1 MKPADQTVLENFM
14 KSPGLQH
21 LAENILL
28 NLDYQTLEHWGDINQ
43 VFKQFLNVTMNN
55 PMFWL
60 KRFIQRG
67 LSKKNQEDWLEV
79 IQMTRDGRLPANI
92 KKHIVWHLKMYSK
105 NERVVDFDVQSLRLV
120 IYTVEF
126 ASELRCRICVEFY
139 LASLLVRCRN
149 FEIECGSNLS
159 SDSR

>member
-67 LSKKNQEDWLEV
+67 LSKKNQEDWLEA
-79 IQMTRDGRLPANI
+79 IQMTSTLFG
-92 KKHIVWHLKMYSK
+92 
-105 NERVVDFDVQSLRLV
+105 
-120 IYTVEF
+120 T
-126 ASELRCRICVEFY
+126 
-139 LASLLVRCRN
+139 
-149 FEIECGSNLS
+149 
-159 SDSR
+159 

>member
-1 MKPADQTVLENFM
+1 MKPEDQIVLENFM

-43 VFKQFLNVTMNN
+43 VFNQFLNVTMNN

-67 LSKKNQEDWLEV
+67 LSKKNQEDWLEA
-79 IQMTRDGRLPANI
+79 IQMTNTLFG
-92 KKHIVWHLKMYSK
+92 
-105 NERVVDFDVQSLRLV
+105 
-120 IYTVEF
+120 T
-126 ASELRCRICVEFY
+126 
-139 LASLLVRCRN
+139 
-149 FEIECGSNLS
+149 
-159 SDSR
+159 

>member
-1 MKPADQTVLENFM
+1 MKPEDQIVLENFM

-43 VFKQFLNVTMNN
+43 VFNQFLNVTMNN

-67 LSKKNQEDWLEV
+67 LSKKNQEDWLEA
-79 IQMTRDGRLPANI
+79 IQMTSTLFG
-92 KKHIVWHLKMYSK
+92 
-105 NERVVDFDVQSLRLV
+105 
-120 IYTVEF
+120 T
-126 ASELRCRICVEFY
+126 
-139 LASLLVRCRN
+139 
-149 FEIECGSNLS
+149 
-159 SDSR
+159 